1 MNSVSINFK
10 FFIECDS
17 SPFIVFDNSGKII
30 YLNNSSEILLGYV
43 SRQEL
48 YDITLAYAPKD
59 FGSKSTRVEL
69 QYDSFSFYAINVSYE
84 NEEKI
89 ALRLYHKPKL
99 NSSRNMELDKL
110 PMTDINVLLEANIAL
125 FKLKNS
131 NNLKLLVDQD
141 LPQCRI
147 DQNEFSKL
155 LRKVLNSFSSSDS
168 IDISLKLLVG
178 EYVIIQNCR
187 EHLVELYIKANSRS
201 TDIDSEIKSIS
212 EKINISPN
220 LTEYTVKLQIPFVQ

>member
-1 MNSVSINFK
+1 MNSVSIDFK
-10 FFIECDS
+10 FFIECDN
-17 SPFIVFDNSGKII
+17 SPFIIFDDSGKII

-48 YDITLAYAPKD
+48 YDITLSYAPKD
-59 FGSKSTRVEL
+59 FGSKTTKLEL
-69 QYDSFSFYAINVSYE
+69 QYDAFSFYAVNVSYE
-84 NEEKI
+84 NEEQI

-99 NSSRNMELDKL
+99 NSSKNIELDKF
-110 PMTDINVLLEANIAL
+110 PMTDINVLLEANITL

-131 NNLKLLVDQD
+131 NHLQLLVDQD

-155 LRKVLNSFSSSDS
+155 LRKVLNSFRSSDS

-178 EYVIIQNCR
+178 EYVIIQNRR
-187 EHLVELYIKANSRS
+187 EHLVELHIKANGRY
-201 TDIDSEIKSIS
+201 TDSDSEIRSIS
-212 EKINISPN
+212 EQINTSCN
-220 LTEYTVKLQIPFVQ
+220 LKEHTIKLQIPFVQ

>member
-1 MNSVSINFK
+1 MNSTSIDFK
-10 FFIECDS
+10 FFIDS
-17 SPFIVFDNSGKII
+17 DSTPFVLFDSSGKIL

-48 YDITLAYAPKD
+48 YDIALSYAPKD
-59 FGSKSTRVEL
+59 FGSKTTRLEL
-69 QYDSFSFYAINVSYE
+69 QYDSFSFYAVGVAYDDE
-84 NEEKI
+84 DQI

-99 NSSRNMELDKL
+99 NVSRNIELDKL
-110 PMTDINVLLEANIAL
+110 PMTDINILLEANITL

-131 NNLKLLVDQD
+131 NQLHLLVDQD

-155 LRKVLNSFSSSDS
+155 LRKVLHSFRSSDS

-178 EYVIIQNCR
+178 EYVIIQNKK
-187 EHLVELYIKANSRS
+187 EHLLELVVKANGRY
-201 TDIDSEIKSIS
+201 TDSDSEIRSIS
-212 EKINISPN
+212 GQINISAN
-220 LTEYTVKLQIPFVQ
+220 LKEHIIKLQIPFVS

>member
-1 MNSVSINFK
+1 MNSVSIDFK

-17 SPFIVFDNSGKII
+17 SPFIVFDNGGKII

-84 NEEKI
+84 NEEQI

-99 NSSRNMELDKL
+99 NSSRSIELDKL

-131 NNLKLLVDQD
+131 NHLRLLVDQD

-155 LRKVLNSFSSSDS
+155 LRKVLNSFRSSDS

-178 EYVIIQNCR
+178 EYVIIQNRR
-187 EHLVELYIKANSRS
+187 EHLVELYIKANGRYA
-201 TDIDSEIKSIS
+201 DDDSEIRSIS
-212 EKINISPN
+212 EQINILSN
-220 LTEYTVKLQIPFVQ
+220 LKEHSIKLQIPFVQ